1 MKRLRAKII
10 ADGDFILFRSNT
22 GSLGLIRKADYHTT
36 AKTVNTTFLESWE
49 IAV

>member
-1 MKRLRAKII
+1 MKRPREKII

-22 GSLGLIRKADYHTT
+22 GSLGLIRKADYTT
-36 AKTVNTTFLESWE
+36 AKTVNTFLESWE

>member
-1 MKRLRAKII
+1 MKRAKII
-10 ADGDFILFRSNT
+10 ADGDFILFRSST

-36 AKTVNTTFLESWE
+36 AKTVNTFLESWE